1 MKEQLRYFFTNKKI
15 LSVAMIFAFV
25 GFLFGNWATF
35 IPYVKEKFGLDDGQL
50 GLLLL
55 SFPFGAAIGNPIS
68 TIFIN
73 RFGANKITVIAMIAL
88 ALCYQ
93 IPLIAPKILIVVLG
107 LIATGIC
114 LATTNIAMNTIVT
127 AIERLEN
134 RFIMSSCHGMFSIG
148 GMLGSTLASF
158 SLGKGILPEYHMPVV
173 SVIIAIASILLRYI
187 IFTIPEEKQEEN
199 QSKQRITMPN
209 KILLGMI
216 AISLCVNVTEGT
228 MADWAAVYMKD
239 VVRAENATIG
249 WGFAAY
255 ALFMASGRFLGDLI
269 IPRWGIK
276 NILIG
281 GGIVSASGLLLAVLV
296 PNTLCTI
303 IGFMLVGAG
312 VSCGAP
318 ILYGSASRTPNMAK
332 GAGLALLNTFGIL
345 GFLLGPAIIGFIS
358 KAFSL
363 PTAFIFVAILGFMWS
378 FLSRRNR
385 FY

>member
-1 MKEQLRYFFTNKKI
+1 MKEQLRYFFTNKRV
-15 LSVAMIFAFV
+15 LSLAMIFAFV

-35 IPYVKEKFGLDDGQL
+35 IPYVKEKFSLDDGEL

-55 SFPFGAAIGNPIS
+55 SFPFGAAIGNPVS

-73 RFGANKITVIAMIAL
+73 RLGANKTTILAMIFL

-93 IPLIAPKILIVVLG
+93 LPLIVPKLPLVVIG
-107 LIATGIC
+107 LVITGVC

-158 SLGKGILPEYHMPVV
+158 SLGKGILPEYHMPAMAI
-173 SVIIAIASILLRYI
+173 SICIATILLRNI
-187 IFTIPEEKQEEN
+187 ILEIPEEKREAN
-199 QSKQRITMPN
+199 QPSTKLTMPS

-216 AISLCVNVTEGT
+216 AISLCVNVAEGT

-239 VVRAENATIG
+239 VVKAENAYIG

-255 ALFMASGRFLGDLI
+255 ALFMAAGRFLGDLI
-269 IPRWGIK
+269 VPRWGIK
-276 NILIG
+276 NILIV
-281 GGIVSASGLLLAVLV
+281 GGIVAASGLLLAVLM
-296 PNTLCTI
+296 PNTICTI
-303 IGFMLVGAG
+303 IGFTLVGAG

-318 ILYGSASRTPNMAK
+318 ILYGSASRAPNMAK

-363 PTAFIFVAILGFMWS
+363 PTAFIFVAILGLIWS
-378 FLSRRNR
+378 FLSKRNR